1 MKTLKSVS
9 GIHGASPFGQNNKVK
24 TVKHKQITY
33 FDLETQQSS
42 YGYVN

>member
-24 TVKHKQITY
+24 NS
-33 FDLETQQSS
+33 ETQTDYLFWLRNSIGFIWL
-42 YGYVN
+42 Y